1 MSNQGQPMDQFLTH
15 YHCRVCG
22 APHPN
27 EYGYCD
33 DCESVDQFEPDD
45 WLLEDGLSLDGYDGD
60 CSLELGMRSETN
72 AID

>member
-45 WLLEDGLSLDGYDGD
+45 WIVEDCMDSDDWDDNELSDYPL
-60 CSLELGMRSETN
+60 RS
-72 AID
+72 